1 MATMHGQEGH
11 FVLLNA
17 AITTTT
23 NGTAVNLASVT
34 GGQIEVGK
42 AEMKAVLVATARTY
56 TGSPTVTIK
65 IEEDSTDAFSSA
77 TTLATF
83 TAIATT
89 VAANEAKN
97 FSPTKQYVRAVAT
110 FSADTTTGSYALVG
124 IYTKR
129 TV

>member
-11 FVLLNA
+11 IVLLNA

-23 NGTAVNLASVT
+23 NGTAVDLASVT

-42 AEMKAVLVATARTY
+42 AEMKAVLLGTARTY
-56 TGSPTVTIK
+56 TGSPTVIVT
-65 IEEDSTDAFSSA
+65 IEEDSTSAFTGA

-83 TAIATT
+83 TTIATT
-89 VAANEAKN
+89 AATNEAKG
-97 FSPTKQYVRAVAT
+97 FSPTKRYIRAVAR
-110 FSADTTTGSYALVG
+110 FSADTTTGSYALTG